1 MDTVMMQVLQCF
13 GDYILLLEN
22 AYIEQT
28 LLKTIKATCRFHL
41 LCSTSSFPSYDRL
54 LWHKW

>member
-13 GDYILLLEN
+13 SDYILLLEN

-28 LLKTIKATCRFHL
+28 PSENNKSYLQV
-41 LCSTSSFPSYDRL
+41 SFVV
-54 LWHKW
+54 